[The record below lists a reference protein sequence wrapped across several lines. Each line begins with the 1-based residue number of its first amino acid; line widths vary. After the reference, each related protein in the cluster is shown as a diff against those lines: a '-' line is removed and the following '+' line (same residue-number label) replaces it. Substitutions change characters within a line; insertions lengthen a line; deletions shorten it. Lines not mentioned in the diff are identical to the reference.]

1 MSICIKISEKDGGDK
16 LPSSIFASLSTYPAA
31 LLSKPFLTIS
41 YKPGTVSLQDIS
53 KILNVVGDIVERDP
67 SIICIKSDN
76 KLDCALKL
84 TISSFKDLLEEIQT

>member
-16 LPSSIFASLSTYPAA
+16 LPSSIKASLSTYPPA

-41 YKPGTVSLQDIS
+41 YKNGTVSLLDVS
-53 KILNVVGDIVERDP
+53 KVLSAVGDIVERDP
-67 SIICIKSDN
+67 SIIYIKSDSR
-76 KLDCALKL
+76 LDCALKL